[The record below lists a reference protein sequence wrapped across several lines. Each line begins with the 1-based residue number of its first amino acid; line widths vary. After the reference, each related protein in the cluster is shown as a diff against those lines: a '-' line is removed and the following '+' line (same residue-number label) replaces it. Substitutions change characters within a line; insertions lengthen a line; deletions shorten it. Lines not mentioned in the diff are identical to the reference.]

1 MYTFLKCFHKSVK
14 FIFIFK
20 YSNSFLPLAYICLYI
35 CFDFS
40 FSQYLSHVQSDSIS
54 IGKYLIVMHCVKR

>member
-1 MYTFLKCFHKSVK
+1 MYMYTFLKCFHKSVK

-35 CFDFS
+35 CF
-40 FSQYLSHVQSDSIS
+40 YLFLVNTCHMYSLTVF
-54 IGKYLIVMHCVKR
+54 R